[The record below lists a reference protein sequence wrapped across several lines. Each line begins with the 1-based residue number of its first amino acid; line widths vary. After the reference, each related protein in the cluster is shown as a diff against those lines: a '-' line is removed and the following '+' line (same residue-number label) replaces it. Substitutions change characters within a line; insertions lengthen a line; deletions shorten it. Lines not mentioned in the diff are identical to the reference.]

1 MVVEVPSREPA
12 MAAVLSAIRARPI
25 FGMWPSLRI
34 SPARFATPIRVPELS
49 NRSTNRKAKITLI
62 RPISRAPLISSCRK
76 VGAREGGIDIM
87 PPKAVTPSRIETTV
101 TARMPIS
108 TAPRTF
114 MDSRATIR
122 KKPKVARIGAGCER
136 SPRPTRVA
144 WLSTTMPALCRAIS
158 ARNRPIPAAIAERSG
173 SGMLLTIHSRMRKID
188 SRKKHTAE
196 MNTAPRATCQVWP
209 MCRTT
214 V

>member
-1 MVVEVPSREPA
+1 MTPR
-12 MAAVLSAIRARPI
+12 AIEA
-25 FGMWPSLRI
+25 
-34 SPARFATPIRVPELS
+34 
-49 NRSTNRKAKITLI
+49 
-62 RPISRAPLISSCRK
+62 
-76 VGAREGGIDIM
+76 
-87 PPKAVTPSRIETTV
+87 TV

-114 MDSRATIR
+114 MASSATIR
-122 KKPKVARIGAGCER
+122 KKPRVARIGAGFLR

-173 SGMLLTIHSRMRKID
+173 NGMLLTIHSRMRKID

-196 MNTAPRATCQVWP
+196 MNTAPNATCQVWP